1 VGRRPFPLRTNSTES
16 TERGAATRRAGTFAG
31 LAWPAV
37 AGCVCLIALAGLA
50 QAAEPAKS
58 TAAPAPTA
66 ATTDAATKKAS
77 STAAPKAADAAST
90 QPKAQVAEPVRP
102 ISCIRPLAPEES
114 MVNAPA
120 SRRLAEAIAL
130 FDQGKLAASYENL
143 RGALLAGLPDPLEK
157 AIAYKYL
164 GFFYCQTKSRALC
177 EKSFEAALL
186 ASPGFDLD
194 ASEKK
199 NVVWAD
205 AYNVVYRRLT
215 TDCSAPEAAG
225 PDGKSGIYLDAPPSG
240 IRSTSA
246 VADGQ
251 APAPALLR
259 FAVRPWGDVYL
270 NGKKWVTTP
279 PVKEVQLAPGKHR
292 IEVRNG
298 KMRPFVQEYVFKP
311 GDQLLLRH
319 DF

>member
-1 VGRRPFPLRTNSTES
+1 VGRRPSPSRISSTE
-16 TERGAATRRAGTFAG
+16 TGAAVRQSGKFAG
-31 LAWPAV
+31 IVWRAV
-37 AGCVCLIALAGLA
+37 AGGALLIALLGFAH
-50 QAAEPAKS
+50 AADPAKGAAMYAAAS
-58 TAAPAPTA
+58 ADAPAKKPSNA
-66 ATTDAATKKAS
+66 AM
-77 STAAPKAADAAST
+77 PKADPVAL
-90 QPKAQVAEPVRP
+90 QPKPQVAEPVRP
-102 ISCIRPLAPEES
+102 LSCIRPLAPEES

-130 FDQGKLAASYENL
+130 YDQGKLAASYENL
-143 RGALLAGLPDPLEK
+143 RGALLAGLPDPNEK

-164 GFFYCQTKSRALC
+164 AFFYCQTKSRALC

-194 ASEKK
+194 ASERK

-215 TDCSAPEAAG
+215 TDCSAPEAAS

-246 VADGQ
+246 AADGQ

-292 IEVRNG
+292 IEIRNG

>member
-1 VGRRPFPLRTNSTES
+1 MHQSVIPARAFWRTII
-16 TERGAATRRAGTFAG
+16 GCAC
-31 LAWPAV
+31 AV
-37 AGCVCLIALAGLA
+37 ALAGLTF
-50 QAAEPAKS
+50 AAEPAKN
-58 TAAPAPTA
+58 A
-66 ATTDAATKKAS
+66 ATPAVPATSTDAAAKKAS
-77 STAAPKAADAAST
+77 SGPATKAPDSAAGQVKDR
-90 QPKAQVAEPVRP
+90 VAEPVHP
-102 ISCIRPLAPEES
+102 LTCIRPLAPEES

-130 FDQGKLAASYENL
+130 YDQGKLAASYENL
-143 RGALLAGLPDPLEK
+143 RGALLAGLPDPNEK

-164 GFFYCQTKSRALC
+164 AFFYCQTKSRALC

-199 NVVWAD
+199 NVVWMD
-205 AYNVVYRRLT
+205 AYNAVYRRLT
-215 TDCSAPEAAG
+215 TDCSATDAAG

-240 IRSTSA
+240 IRSTST

-251 APAPALLR
+251 SPAPALLR

-298 KMRPFVQEYVFKP
+298 KLRPFVQEYVFKP

>member
-1 VGRRPFPLRTNSTES
+1 MSRRRV
-16 TERGAATRRAGTFAG
+16 AG
-31 LAWPAV
+31 LTLIRAA
-37 AGCVCLIALAGLA
+37 ARCACLLALAGIA
-50 QAAEPAKS
+50 HAAEPAKS
-58 TAAPAPTA
+58 AASPAAVGAVQPADSTG
-66 ATTDAATKKAS
+66 KKSANP
-77 STAAPKAADAAST
+77 AAPKSADPPAAQAK
-90 QPKAQVAEPVRP
+90 PPVAEPVRP
-102 ISCIRPLAPEES
+102 LACIRPLSPDEVA
-114 MVNAPA
+114 VNAPA

-130 FDQGKLAASYENL
+130 YDQGKLAASYENL
-143 RGALLAGLPDPLEK
+143 RGALLAGLADPNEK

-164 GFFYCQTKSRALC
+164 AFFYCQTKSRALC

-186 ASPGFDLD
+186 AAPGFDLD

-205 AYNVVYRRLT
+205 AYNAVYRRLT
-215 TDCSAPEAAG
+215 TDCRAPDVAG
-225 PDGKSGIYLDAPPSG
+225 PDGKSGIFLDAPPSG

-246 VADGQ
+246 SVDMQ
-251 APAPALLR
+251 SPAPALLR

-270 NGKKWVTTP
+270 NGKRWVTTP
-279 PVKEVQLAPGKHR
+279 PVKEVQLAPGKHV
-292 IEVRNG
+292 IEIRNG